1 METKRVGARGDR
13 CSCDIGVL
21 PMDEKRSS
29 GFRMLRP
36 HADSEMTVRHRRA
49 RDSLALESS
58 VATTCVEF
66 SI

>member
-1 METKRVGARGDR
+1 METKRVGVRGDR
-13 CSCDIGVL
+13 YSCDIGVL

-36 HADSEMTVRHRRA
+36 HADSEMTVRHPRA
-49 RDSLALESS
+49 RDSFACELFT
-58 VATTCVEF
+58 ATTCVES

>member
-1 METKRVGARGDR
+1 METKRVGVRGDR
-13 CSCDIGVL
+13 HSCDIGVL

-36 HADSEMTVRHRRA
+36 HEDSELTVRLRCA
-49 RDSLALESS
+49 RDSLALELFT
-58 VATTCVEF
+58 ATTCVEF

>member
-1 METKRVGARGDR
+1 METKRVGVRGDR

-29 GFRMLRP
+29 GVRMLRP
-36 HADSEMTVRHRRA
+36 HEESELTVRHRCA
-49 RDSLALESS
+49 RDSLAFELFT
-58 VATTCVEF
+58 ATTCDEF